1 MVAAS
6 CGHNPGEMSTPD
18 RIETL
23 LLSRVEMAAEGRRI
37 VDAARER
44 GLTLRLIGG
53 LAVRDHCEELVFCSR
68 DHSDLDMVGLTREA
82 PGLVSLF
89 EALGYRERLHV
100 REATRLR
107 QAQFGR
113 PCVHGSAD
121 GAYAVHAEDHVDVF
135 LDVFRMD
142 HTVDF
147 RERLAIEQ
155 YTVSAGDLLL
165 TKLQVFGAEERDL
178 RDIVTLLKDDEL
190 ADEDAPGTVNVKYV
204 AELCARDWGLYY
216 DVTQNLRRCAESLA
230 SYGLERRAEDHVRA
244 ALARLTEE
252 IENAPKTRFW
262 RWRAKIGT
270 RARWHELVEDQDGES
285 P

>member
-1 MVAAS
+1 
-6 CGHNPGEMSTPD
+6 
-18 RIETL
+18 
-23 LLSRVEMAAEGRRI
+23 MAAEGRHI
-37 VDAARER
+37 VVAARER

-53 LAVRDHCEELVFCSR
+53 LAVRDHCEELAFCGR
-68 DHSDLDMVGLTREA
+68 DHSDLDMVGLTREVG
-82 PGLVSLF
+82 GLVSLF

-113 PCVHGSAD
+113 PCAHGSGD

-142 HTVDF
+142 HRVDL
-147 RERLAIEQ
+147 RERLAIEP

-165 TKLQVFGAEERDL
+165 TKLQVFRAEERDL

-204 AELCARDWGLYY
+204 AGLCARDWGLYY
-216 DVTQNLRRCAESLA
+216 DVTRNLRHCAESLA
-230 SYGLERRAEDHVRA
+230 RYGLERRAEEHVRA

-252 IENAPKTRFW
+252 IEDAPKTRSW

-270 RARWHELVEDQDGES
+270 RRPWHELVEEQDGGS